1 MPYKDPLKRKEK
13 QKEYRDNWYRNNREK
28 HIKTSRINR
37 VRQKKIWDEFKASQ
51 KCTHCGLQHPA
62 VIDFHHV
69 IRGPDKK
76 SVNKLVADGRF
87 TAARKEVE
95 KCIPLCSNCHRM
107 LHWKESQETKKKRRK
122 KRKKAKGQAPP

>member
-1 MPYKDPLKRKEK
+1 
-13 QKEYRDNWYRNNREK
+13 
-28 HIKTSRINR
+28 

-87 TAARKEVE
+87 AAARKEVE

-107 LHWKESQETKKKRRK
+107 LHWKEAQETKKKRRK

>member
-13 QKEYRDNWYRNNREK
+13 QKEYKKKYYEK
-28 HIKTSRINR
+28 NKEAHVQRSRINKA
-37 VRQKKIWDEFKASQ
+37 RQKKIWDAFKASQ

-69 IRGPDKK
+69 IRGSDKK

-87 TAARKEVE
+87 TAAMTEVE

-107 LHWKESQETKKKRRK
+107 LHWKETQETKKKRRK
-122 KRKKAKGQAPP
+122 KRKKAKGLAPP